1 MKKTLLFGEPM
12 ALLLADT
19 PGALEGVEHFT
30 SAQLSAP
37 DLRAGAALVIAALA
51 ADGISEIDDIE
62 YIQRGYEDFEGKL
75 SALGAVIAKV
85 DSERELQ
92 KFKLK
97 IG

>member
-1 MKKTLLFGEPM
+1 M
-12 ALLLADT
+12 AEFS
-19 PGALEGVEHFT
+19 GARV
-30 SAQLSAP
+30 SAP

-51 ADGISEIDDIE
+51 AEGITEIDDIE
-62 YIQRGYEDFEGKL
+62 YILREYEDFEGKL
-75 SALGAVIAKV
+75 SALGAVIARV

>member
-1 MKKTLLFGEPM
+1 MM
-12 ALLLADT
+12 
-19 PGALEGVEHFT
+19 
-30 SAQLSAP
+30 
-37 DLRAGAALVIAALA
+37 IAALA
-51 ADGISEIDDIE
+51 AEGISEIDDIE

-75 SALGAVIAKV
+75 SALGAVIARV